1 MPTALLREW
10 KGINNVADPSEIGA
24 SWLVTAKNV
33 DIDDAGMKVSRRDG
47 YELVQAGSGV
57 HSVYPAEG
65 NAVIYA
71 EGRELKELAVT
82 ESNSVITPAVKVLET
97 ADSDWEE
104 PIAYCEVAGGVYF
117 TEGTKSR
124 VYKDGTVRL
133 WGIIPPLDSFKI
145 EPVAGGALSPGQY
158 LVALTYTYRDG
169 RESGASR
176 IRVFDLPEGFAGFA
190 ISDIPQST
198 DSGVETINV
207 YVSDQDGH
215 ELYLAQELSAGVAS
229 CLVMDGT
236 ETFGDI
242 LTTAYKTH
250 PPSGHIVV
258 YHNGRV
264 YVACDNFIYA
274 SDPHNYELFDIF
286 ASMRFG
292 SRITMIAS
300 VGDGMY
306 VSDSERV
313 YFIRVDE
320 KETGVIF
327 MATPLSAE
335 PVMENCYTT
344 ADASIF
350 NMDGAT
356 GTVAVWTSESGVW
369 IGTDNGVGIPLTK
382 GAYHPPIARRGFSFI
397 SESGGSRRYITMLRG
412 AGKAWNTAEP
422 PKIGVT
428 AHFYGGGSG
437 GYAGVIN
444 ADGDSITTVVP
455 SGQTFVIGT
464 SASLVSMWR
473 VYLSDPVSGAD
484 EYFEIR
490 AKRRGLA
497 ADFVK
502 SFRIGALSV
511 TYSIDVSVNGGN
523 MELTLSNLGSVNILA
538 IVKSTLI

>member
-1 MPTALLREW
+1 VGGDSL
-10 KGINNVADPSEIGA
+10 
-24 SWLVTAKNV
+24 
-33 DIDDAGMKVSRRDG
+33 
-47 YELVQAGSGV
+47 
-57 HSVYPAEG
+57 
-65 NAVIYA
+65 IYA
-71 EGRELKELAVT
+71 EGREIKELAVR
-82 ESNSVITPAVKVLET
+82 ESGASIIPTVQVLET

-104 PIAYCEVAGGVYF
+104 PIAYCEVAGGVYL

-124 VYKDGTVRL
+124 VYKDGAVRP
-133 WGIIPPLDSFKI
+133 WGIVPPKDSFKI
-145 EPVAGGALSPGQY
+145 EPATDGALSPGQY
-158 LVALTYTYRDG
+158 LVALTYIHRDG

-176 IRVFDLPEGFAGFA
+176 IRIFDLPEGLSGVA
-190 ISDIPQST
+190 ISDIPQSA
-198 DSGVETINV
+198 DPGVVTINV
-207 YVSDQDGH
+207 YVSDQDGQ
-215 ELYLAQELSAGVAS
+215 ELYLAHELSVGADS
-229 CLVMDGT
+229 CFVMDGT
-236 ETFGDI
+236 DTFGDV
-242 LTTAYKTH
+242 LTTAYKTN
-250 PPSGHIVV
+250 PPSGHIAA

-292 SRITMIAS
+292 SRITMIVS
-300 VGDGMY
+300 VGGGMY

-320 KETGVIF
+320 KENGVTF

-369 IGTDNGVGIPLTK
+369 IGADNGVAIPLTK

-397 SESGGSRRYITMLRG
+397 RESGGIRRFITMLRG
-412 AGKAWNTAEP
+412 ADKAWNTAET

-428 AHFYGGGSG
+428 SHSYGGGSG

-444 ADGDSITTVVP
+444 ADGDSVTTTVP

-464 SASLVSMWR
+464 ASSLVSMWR
-473 VYLSDPVSGAD
+473 VYLSDPASGDD

-490 AKRRGLA
+490 AKRRGLS

-511 TYSIDVSVNGGN
+511 PYSIDVSVNGGN

>member
-1 MPTALLREW
+1 MPTAFLREW

-33 DIDDAGMKVSRRDG
+33 DIDDAGLKVSRRDG

-57 HSVYPAEG
+57 HSVYPVRED
-65 NAVIYA
+65 AVIYA
-71 EGRELKELAVT
+71 EGKEIKELEVR
-82 ESNSVITPAVKVLET
+82 ESGASIIPAVKVLET
-97 ADSDWEE
+97 ADSGWEE

-117 TEGTKSR
+117 TDGTKNR
-124 VYKDGTVRL
+124 VYKDGVIRP
-133 WGIIPPLDSFKI
+133 WGIVPPQDGFTI
-145 EPVAGGALSPGQY
+145 EPVTDGALTPGQY
-158 LVALTYTYRDG
+158 LVALTYTHKDG

-176 IRVFDLPEGFAGFA
+176 IRVFDLPEGYSGFS
-190 ISDIPQST
+190 ILYIPQST
-198 DSGVETINV
+198 DPGIETINV

-215 ELYLAQELSAGVAS
+215 ELYLAHELSAGTVS

-236 ETFGDI
+236 ETFGDV
-242 LTTAYKTH
+242 LSTAYKTN
-250 PPSGHIVV
+250 PPSGHIVA

-274 SDPHNYELFDIF
+274 SEPHNYELFDIF

-292 SRITMIAS
+292 SRITMIVS
-300 VGDGMY
+300 VGGGMY
-306 VSDSERV
+306 VGDSERV
-313 YFIRVDE
+313 YFIRVE
-320 KETGVIF
+320 ERETGVSFI
-327 MATPLSAE
+327 ATLLGTA

-350 NMDGAT
+350 NMDGTA
-356 GTVAVWTSESGVW
+356 GTVAVWMSESGVW
-369 IGTDNGVGIPLTK
+369 IGTGAGVAIPLTLNT
-382 GAYHPPIARRGFSFI
+382 YHPPIARRGFSFI
-397 SESGGSRRYITMLRG
+397 HESGGSRRFITMLRG
-412 AGKAWNTAEP
+412 SGKAWNTAEP

-428 AHFYGGGSG
+428 SHFYGGGTG

-444 ADGDSITTVVP
+444 ADGNSVTTVVP

-473 VYLSDPVSGAD
+473 VYLSDPASGDD

-490 AKRRGLA
+490 AKRRGLS

-511 TYSIDVSVNGGN
+511 LYSIDVSVNGGN
-523 MELTLSNLGSVNILA
+523 MELTLSNSGSVNILA

>member
-1 MPTALLREW
+1 MPTAFLREW

-47 YELVQAGSGV
+47 YELVQDGSGV
-57 HSVYPAEG
+57 HSVYPVRED
-65 NAVIYA
+65 AVIYA
-71 EGRELKELAVT
+71 EGKEIKELAVR
-82 ESNSVITPAVKVLET
+82 ESGASIIPTVQVLET
-97 ADSDWEE
+97 AGSGWEE
-104 PIAYCEVAGGVYF
+104 PIAYCEVAGGVYL
-117 TEGTKSR
+117 TDGTKNR
-124 VYKDGTVRL
+124 VYKDRATRP
-133 WGIIPPLDSFKI
+133 WGIVPPQDAFTI
-145 EPVAGGALSPGQY
+145 EPVTDEALPPGQY
-158 LVALTYTYRDG
+158 LIALTYTHRDG

-176 IRVFDLPEGFAGFA
+176 IRVFDLPEGFGGFA
-190 ISDIPQST
+190 IFDIPQST
-198 DSGVETINV
+198 DPGVDTINV
-207 YVSDQDGH
+207 YLSDQDGQ
-215 ELYLAQELSAGVAS
+215 ELYLAQELPAGTVS

-236 ETFGDI
+236 ETFGDV
-242 LTTAYKTH
+242 LTTAYKTN
-250 PPSGHIVV
+250 PPSGHIAA
-258 YHNGRV
+258 YHNGCV

-292 SRITMIAS
+292 ARITMIAS

-306 VSDSERV
+306 ISDSERV
-313 YFIRVDE
+313 YFIRVEE
-320 KETGVIF
+320 KETGVVFI
-327 MATPLSAE
+327 ATPLSAE

-350 NMDGAT
+350 NMDGTA
-356 GTVAVWTSESGVW
+356 GTVAVWMSESGVW
-369 IGTDNGVGIPLTK
+369 IGTENGVAMPVTK

-397 SESGGSRRYITMLRG
+397 RESGGSRRFITMLRG

-422 PKIGVT
+422 PKVGVT
-428 AHFYGGGSG
+428 SHFYGGGSG

-444 ADGDSITTVVP
+444 ADGDSITTIVP

-473 VYLSDPVSGAD
+473 VYLSDPVSGED

-490 AKRRGLA
+490 AKRRGLS

-502 SFRIGALSV
+502 SFRIGVLSAS
-511 TYSIDVSVNGGN
+511 YSIDVSVNGGN
-523 MELTLSNLGSVNILA
+523 MELTLSNSGSVNILA